1 MSKTS
6 GIPLSPPVL
15 PFLPA
20 SRPPDPSITSGRAIP
35 TPPPS
40 VWHPLEQMVP
50 ERSHHRLSFERT
62 IASARQTMVLS
73 EIAKLAIDS
82 FRASK
87 VRFALTA
94 LGMVIGTASLIL
106 VVAIS
111 ATGRQYIL
119 AQIQGIGTNLVY
131 LDYAGGGAGAI
142 SNSQTD
148 FLNFDDERAIDEQ
161 VPAVAAS
168 SVVLEMHEGISISGL
183 NKDVLVLGVEPS
195 YHQVRNLVVLNGRFF
210 DDEDEITHTKVAD
223 VTVPFAVAMYG
234 SADEA
239 IGKTFQIKGIPFT
252 IIGTFKERVETFGQ
266 TEIANQTVLI
276 PYSVGR
282 YFTGTD
288 YVKEMYFSVRDAN
301 DVEDAAAQI
310 RNVVHSRHLPNSVY
324 QTQTMT
330 ALITTAGVVVNAL
343 TVMLLLVSGVTLAVG
358 GVGIMNIMLATV
370 RARTREIGIRKAL
383 GATRREIKLQFLM
396 EAVFVSLFGGIIG
409 ALIGLAIP
417 YSVRF
422 FTAYRIPVSGWSAA
436 IGLLASATVGIIFGT
451 LPANRAAA
459 MDPIDSLR
467 YE

>member
-1 MSKTS
+1 
-6 GIPLSPPVL
+6 
-15 PFLPA
+15 
-20 SRPPDPSITSGRAIP
+20 
-35 TPPPS
+35 
-40 VWHPLEQMVP
+40 MVP

-119 AQIQGIGTNLVY
+119 AQIQGIGTNLVE
-131 LDYAGGGAGAI
+131 LEYAGGGAGAI
-142 SNSQTD
+142 SNNQTD
-148 FLNFDDERAIDEQ
+148 FLNFEDEQAIDER
-161 VPAVAAS
+161 VPAVASS
-168 SVVLEMHEGISISGL
+168 SVVLELHESISFSGL
-183 NKDVLVLGVEPS
+183 SKDVLVLGVEPS
-195 YHQVRNLVVLNGRFF
+195 YRQVRNLVVLNGRFF
-210 DDEDEITHTKVAD
+210 DDEDDASSAHVAV
-223 VTVPFAVAMYG
+223 VTDPFARAMFG
-234 SADEA
+234 SPDEA
-239 IGKTFQIKGIPFT
+239 IGRTFQIKGLPFT
-252 IIGTFKERVETFGQ
+252 IIGTFKERVDTFGQ
-266 TEIANQTVLI
+266 TEIANQTILI

-288 YVKEMYFSVRDAN
+288 YVKQMYFSIRDQN
-301 DVEDAAAQI
+301 DVENAAKQI
-310 RNVVHSRHLPNSVY
+310 IAVAHSRHQASSVY
-324 QTQTMT
+324 TAQTMT
-330 ALITTAGVVVNAL
+330 ALITTAGLVVNAL

-370 RARTREIGIRKAL
+370 RSRTREIGIRKAL

-396 EAVFVSLFGGIIG
+396 EALFVSLFGGVLG
-409 ALIGLAIP
+409 AIIGLAIP
-417 YSVRF
+417 WSVRF
-422 FTAYRIPVSGWSAA
+422 FSAYRVPVSGWSAV
-436 IGLLASATVGIIFGT
+436 IGLVASATVGIIFGT

-459 MDPIDSLR
+459 MDPIESLR